1 MENLAKALE
10 GKKLSDLVKTS
21 KEKGSNLIEPT
32 KEEIEQILSLLQEG
46 KEYKEIKKTVRRVE
60 GDSKFGFSY
69 GQIKEVELGRL
80 EKIKE
85 LTPVVK
91 EIKDEKL
98 VK

>member
-1 MENLAKALE
+1 MKNLVPVLKD
-10 GKKLSDLVKTS
+10 KKLEELVATPKAVV
-21 KEKGSNLIEPT
+21 SNLLEPT
-32 KEEIEQILSLLQEG
+32 KAEIEQILTLLKEG